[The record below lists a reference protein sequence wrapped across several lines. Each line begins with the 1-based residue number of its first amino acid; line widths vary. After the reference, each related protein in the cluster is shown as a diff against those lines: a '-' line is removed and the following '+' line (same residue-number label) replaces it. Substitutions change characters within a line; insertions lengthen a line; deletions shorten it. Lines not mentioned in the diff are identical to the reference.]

1 MKNSELFTS
10 VTVGAT
16 ALKNRIVMAP
26 MTRCR
31 ATGNIPNEMMVEYYK
46 LRSEAGLIITEGT
59 SPSPNGLGWA
69 RMPGI
74 YSENQAEA
82 WRKVTAEVHKAGG
95 KIFMQ
100 LMHCG
105 RISHPLNIPAGAWII
120 SPSSIKAAGK
130 AWTDEKEFQDFP
142 NPKAMD
148 DEDFLLTLAEFIT
161 GAKNAISVGF
171 DGVEINAA
179 DGLLLSQFLSPQTN
193 QRTDQYG
200 GSVENRCRFVLEVVA
215 AVADVIGKEKTGI
228 YISPYSIARDIALYP
243 EIEST
248 YGYLS
253 KHLNHLGIA
262 YIHLVNHPLSNTPN
276 TPFAPLSIIRN
287 IRSNFSNKLILSG
300 GYDKISAENDLKNGM
315 ADLIAFGK
323 NFINNPYLVEH
334 LKKDWTLADN
344 LIIELIHGKDEKGYT
359 DYPCYCK

>member
-10 VTVGAT
+10 VTVGGT

-31 ATGNIPNEMMVEYYK
+31 ATGNLPNELMVEYYK
-46 LRSEAGLIITEGT
+46 LRSDAGLIITEGT
-59 SPSPNGLGWA
+59 SPSPNGLGWT

-74 YSENQAEA
+74 YSEAQAEA
-82 WRKVTAEVHKAGG
+82 WRNVSAEVHKAGG

-105 RISHPLNIPAGAWII
+105 RISHPLNMPKGAWII
-120 SPSSIKAAGK
+120 SPSPVKAAGK
-130 AWTDEKEFQDFP
+130 AWTDEKKYQDFP
-142 NPKAMD
+142 TPKEMD
-148 DEDFLLTLAEFIT
+148 DEDFLLTLAEYIA
-161 GAKNAISVGF
+161 GAQNAISVGF

-193 QRTDQYG
+193 LRTDQYG
-200 GSVENRCRFVLEVVA
+200 GNVENRCRFVLEVVG
-215 AVADVIGKEKTGI
+215 AVADVIGKERTGI

-253 KHLNHLGIA
+253 KQLNHLEIA
-262 YIHLVNHPLSNTPN
+262 YIHLVNHPLSNRPN
-276 TPFAPLSIIRN
+276 TPFAPLEIIKN
-287 IRSNFSNKLILSG
+287 IRSNFNNTLILSG
-300 GYDKISAENDLKNGM
+300 GYNKKRAENDIKNGL
-315 ADLIAFGK
+315 ADLIAFGRK
-323 NFINNPYLVEH
+323 FINNPYLVEH
-334 LKKDWTLADN
+334 FQKNWILADN
-344 LIIELIHGKDEKGYT
+344 LNLGLIHGADEKGYT
-359 DYPCYCK
+359 DYPCYF